1 MAYTLANAIKRIEV
15 LEKENL
21 TLKDELSDFKRS
33 PYFLSYVT
41 ILKKINSYCKQLIA
55 VDLDI
60 FNGENKDAFGMQWK
74 FTQELPQLLQ
84 DIDALREKMLPVEQR
99 EAQKI
104 REDSMVESF
113 AEKWKRD

>member
-1 MAYTLANAIKRIEV
+1 MALTLQNAVKRIQA
-15 LEKENL
+15 LEDENKKL
-21 TLKDELSDFKRS
+21 TEELQQFKRS

-41 ILKKINSYCKQLIA
+41 ILKKINGYCKQLIA

-60 FNGENKDAFGMQWK
+60 FDGDNKDAFGMQWK

-84 DIDALREKMLPVEQR
+84 DVDALREKMLPAEQR

-104 REDSMVESF
+104 RDDSMVESF
-113 AEKWKRD
+113 ADKWKRD